1 MWLEP
6 FTFTDSDSVEPMMLQ
21 HCSFWCQ
28 LPLGMSNSYGVDV
41 DVLEFCDIFCQ
52 RRLLGGISS
61 DNCG

>member
-41 DVLEFCDIFCQ
+41 DVLEFCDIFC
-52 RRLLGGISS
+52 
-61 DNCG
+61 